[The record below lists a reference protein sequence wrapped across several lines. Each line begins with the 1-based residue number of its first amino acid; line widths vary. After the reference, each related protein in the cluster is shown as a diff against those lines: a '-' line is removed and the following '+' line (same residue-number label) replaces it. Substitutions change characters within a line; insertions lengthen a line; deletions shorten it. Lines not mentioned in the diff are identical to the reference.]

1 MHARSVTPRAR
12 HKRTLL
18 AWLPARM
25 RDELLGY
32 ERSQS
37 EAFVP
42 VDELFKLAA
51 SPTNKTSQEND
62 ERPLDH
68 TELDIHDDCILFF
81 SFLFRLEKIILK
93 LKLSLFVLFMRIPF
107 NSISDSSSFSP
118 KIKERYT
125 RFCQTCDNKYVSS
138 KVGIVRKRNI
148 AC

>member
-1 MHARSVTPRAR
+1 
-12 HKRTLL
+12 
-18 AWLPARM
+18 M

-68 TELDIHDDCILFF
+68 TELDIHDDCILSFFF
-81 SFLFRLEKIILK
+81 SF
-93 LKLSLFVLFMRIPF
+93 SLGE
-107 NSISDSSSFSP
+107 N
-118 KIKERYT
+118 
-125 RFCQTCDNKYVSS
+125 
-138 KVGIVRKRNI
+138 NI
-148 AC
+148 EIEAFPLCFIYAYPV

>member
-1 MHARSVTPRAR
+1 MYTRRAIISLPPTTNAPPFLSLVHARSVTPRAR

-51 SPTNKTSQEND
+51 SPTNKTSQEKPRNHWIM
-62 ERPLDH
+62 RNSISSMIISFL
-68 TELDIHDDCILFF
+68 LFF
-81 SFLFRLEKIILK
+81 FPFVFFYIVVEIEAF
-93 LKLSLFVLFMRIPF
+93 LFVLFIHISFNLISRIRIL
-107 NSISDSSSFSP
+107 SHSL
-118 KIKERYT
+118 
-125 RFCQTCDNKYVSS
+125 
-138 KVGIVRKRNI
+138 
-148 AC
+148 